1 MKVVLLST
9 RRLPPSY
16 FDTVRADL
24 GGRDDL
30 ALDVVAWVPPAG
42 PVDGLVNTFTLIGP
56 GRMPVAEAPVVQAVP
71 VVDAEEVPVAVAESA
86 KAPAPEAVVDESA
99 VESTATEADE
109 VAEATEAA
117 DDAVAEGDEPVAAA
131 EAINTAKPA
140 PKPAAKPRPTGAKR
154 VVKAVQWRARRLR
167 RAGVKVLPTAIK
179 KSAPMKKLT
188 QNRKADT
195 LAKTYWNRI
204 LGRADVMTTIDQADV
219 VIALDGG
226 SVWAGWQVG
235 QRKPGTPVVLG
246 LPAARR
252 ELDRMV
258 GAGQE

>member
-42 PVDGLVNTFTLIGP
+42 PVDGLVNSFTLIGP
-56 GRMPVAEAPVVQAVP
+56 GKMPVEAAPVVQAVP
-71 VVDAEEVPVAVAESA
+71 VVDAEDVPVAVSESA

-109 VAEATEAA
+109 VAEATAA
-117 DDAVAEGDEPVAAA
+117 AEGDEPAVAA

-154 VVKAVQWRARRLR
+154 VVKAVQWRARKLR
-167 RAGVKVLPTAIK
+167 RAGAKMLPTAIK
-179 KSAPMKKLT
+179 KSGPVKKLT
-188 QNRKADT
+188 QNRKADN
-195 LAKTYWNRI
+195 LAKTYWARV
-204 LGRADVMTTIDQADV
+204 LGRADVMSTIEQADV

-235 QRKPGTPVVLG
+235 QRKPQTPVVLG
-246 LPAARR
+246 VPAARR
-252 ELDRMV
+252 ELDRLV